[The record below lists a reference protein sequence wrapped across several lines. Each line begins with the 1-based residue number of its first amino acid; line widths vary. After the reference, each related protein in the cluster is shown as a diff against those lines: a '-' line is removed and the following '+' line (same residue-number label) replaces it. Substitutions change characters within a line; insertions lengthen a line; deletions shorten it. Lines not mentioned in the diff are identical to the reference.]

1 MNITGALVNKVE
13 ITRPRVW
20 QRFTMLQERYR
31 VLKYFFENFCFLS
44 KLSAV

>member
-31 VLKYFFENFCFLS
+31 VLKYFLNKCFLS